1 MMDRANQAEMAVRI
15 WVTFAIASGL
25 VMGCGSSTPN
35 PAAGELPT
43 ATQSLVTIL
52 TPEEGAVVNVPSVEV
67 RGEALPGTV
76 ITLDDEIV
84 VVDESGEF
92 AVTLPLEE
100 GPNAI
105 QVVASDADGNE
116 ASFEWVVT
124 YDPGS

>member
-1 MMDRANQAEMAVRI
+1 MAVRI

-25 VMGCGSSTPN
+25 VMGCGSSSPT

-43 ATQSLVTIL
+43 ATQSLVRIL

-67 RGEALPGTV
+67 RGEASPGTV
-76 ITLDDEIV
+76 ITFDDEIL

-92 AVTLPLEE
+92 AVTLPVEE

-105 QVVASDADGNE
+105 QVVASDAEGNE
-116 ASFEWVVT
+116 VSLELVVT
-124 YDPGS
+124 YDPES